1 MKKLIIKIIQ
11 IILII
16 FPIILLP
23 LSFMFCITNEHLM
36 FVNNSNRDEIISFIG
51 NNSNIDFS
59 EKNIV
64 GLKSNDRFDYY
75 QTTLYF
81 SDGSKQKIDI
91 TEKSFEPYI
100 KQNSISGTII
110 ASIFDLFF
118 IIISITIIFKKIK
131 KDRNNKKYFL
141 TYV

>member
-1 MKKLIIKIIQ
+1 M
-11 IILII
+11 
-16 FPIILLP
+16 ILLL

-36 FVNNSNRDEIISFIG
+36 FVNNSNRDEITSFIG

-81 SDGSKQKIDI
+81 SDGSKQEINI
-91 TEKSFEPYI
+91 TEESFEPYI
-100 KQNSISGTII
+100 KQNSLSGSLI
-110 ASIFDLFF
+110 ALIFDLIF
-118 IIISITIIFKKIK
+118 IVISIVLIIKKIK
-131 KDRNNKKYFL
+131 KK
-141 TYV
+141 